1 MSESE
6 FNKVFS
12 KRLQHYLNQYDISQA
27 ELARRLG
34 ASTTAVSNW
43 VNGTKSPRMSKI
55 DMMCEIFHCKRSD
68 LMEDNTTDNGYYVDP
83 ETAQIAQQIKDSKEL
98 SGLFD
103 VSRKMKPEDI
113 DTVYQMALALY
124 RKEQG

>member
-1 MSESE
+1 MLDLYE
-6 FNKVFS
+6 NIK
-12 KRLQHYLNQYDISQA
+12 KRRE
-27 ELARRLG
+27 ELGFTQSDLAKRAG
-34 ASTTAVSNW
+34 YADKT
-43 VNGTKSPRMSKI
+43 MISKI
-55 DMMCEIFHCKRSD
+55 EKGQVD
-68 LMEDNTTDNGYYVDP
+68 LPQSKIEAIADALFTTPAILMGWEKNDNIYYSNP
-83 ETAQIAQQIKDSKEL
+83 ETAQIAQEIKDSKEL